1 MRGADTEGHT
11 GCDSTDGKHA
21 EQANPQTQTVG
32 SWWSGAGGEGLW
44 VVIAKVCEGHFWG
57 DGKFPEQGT
66 GMATW
71 LGEMF

>member
-1 MRGADTEGHT
+1 VTPLMGNVQSRPIHR
-11 GCDSTDGKHA
+11 
-21 EQANPQTQTVG
+21 QTVG

-66 GMATW
+66 GMATR
-71 LGEMF
+71 LGELF